1 MLKQYLFLEKKKM
14 TLLVF
19 IMPIHAF
26 LQTLSAYGFQRMTD
40 SILERDSSSII
51 GSFILVI
58 SIILFSMTTFVVK
71 NIVFHQYLSK
81 SLLLVKNRIFK
92 NILNR
97 HVVEFNE
104 RNIGEYNSSLVN
116 NINELKY
123 RLFIPSYNLAYSVIL
138 ILASSI
144 YLITIDYRVLLL
156 VMILIFI
163 NIKLSFSFGNK
174 IEKKNQSYIQSSNI
188 FSSKINNFLLGF
200 EVLKSF
206 NVDKKISDD
215 FKKINED
222 VEQNRFNVE
231 LIKNLVD
238 GVVSFSSS
246 FTITIPWMI
255 GAYLYYTNTIS
266 MGKIMAISQLT
277 NLIATP
283 LMNLLQNYNETKT
296 GIGIVKEIEK
306 LSTVKPVKKRLQT
319 LDSLRNSIE
328 LKNFSFSYDTKP
340 ALDNISYCFEK
351 NKKYAIVGSSGSGK
365 TTLMKLIL
373 QYYDNYQGNLFFDNK
388 EAKELKI
395 KDINNI
401 VSVIHQNV
409 YLFNDTIK
417 NNIILDKNYSEKE
430 LSKAIELSGIN
441 DFIDEFEDGLD
452 TLVKEN
458 SNNISGGQKQRI
470 AIARSFIKNNDVII
484 VDEGTSSLD
493 NNSSF
498 YIENAL
504 LNKGGIT
511 LISITHKLNSKLL
524 EQYDEILVL
533 NHGKLVE
540 AGGFKELLELK
551 GYFYNLYY
559 FGRGDDS

>member
-319 LDSLRNSIE
+319 LDSLKNSIE

-504 LNKGGIT
+504 LNKDGVT

-559 FGRGDDS
+559 FGRGADS

>member
-19 IMPIHAF
+19 IMLIHAF

-123 RLFIPSYNLAYSVIL
+123 RLFIPSYNLVYSVIL

-215 FKKINED
+215 FKK
-222 VEQNRFNVE
+222 
-231 LIKNLVD
+231 
-238 GVVSFSSS
+238 
-246 FTITIPWMI
+246 
-255 GAYLYYTNTIS
+255 
-266 MGKIMAISQLT
+266 
-277 NLIATP
+277 
-283 LMNLLQNYNETKT
+283 
-296 GIGIVKEIEK
+296 
-306 LSTVKPVKKRLQT
+306 
-319 LDSLRNSIE
+319 
-328 LKNFSFSYDTKP
+328 
-340 ALDNISYCFEK
+340 
-351 NKKYAIVGSSGSGK
+351 
-365 TTLMKLIL
+365 
-373 QYYDNYQGNLFFDNK
+373 
-388 EAKELKI
+388 
-395 KDINNI
+395 
-401 VSVIHQNV
+401 
-409 YLFNDTIK
+409 
-417 NNIILDKNYSEKE
+417 
-430 LSKAIELSGIN
+430 
-441 DFIDEFEDGLD
+441 
-452 TLVKEN
+452 
-458 SNNISGGQKQRI
+458 
-470 AIARSFIKNNDVII
+470 
-484 VDEGTSSLD
+484 
-493 NNSSF
+493 
-498 YIENAL
+498 
-504 LNKGGIT
+504 
-511 LISITHKLNSKLL
+511 
-524 EQYDEILVL
+524 
-533 NHGKLVE
+533 
-540 AGGFKELLELK
+540 
-551 GYFYNLYY
+551 
-559 FGRGDDS
+559 